1 MNKFEMDLAANAF
14 ALKYKRE
21 KAFYLGIYRNGKHT
35 YALGWNN
42 PPKSYGGGTMIVHY
56 DESAPDKFVFINE
69 NRVLDAIVYF
79 GGQEH

>member
-35 YALGWNN
+35 YALGWNT
-42 PPKSYGGGTMIVHY
+42 PPKNLMAV
-56 DESAPDKFVFINE
+56 A
-69 NRVLDAIVYF
+69 R
-79 GGQEH
+79 